1 MLGLTEAD
9 LTLFLQGAAAAV
21 ALFAV
26 SVLTGIVVG
35 VPLGLVRAGAP
46 MRGTRLLRPLA
57 TGYSA
62 IFRGVPL
69 IVQFLYIYYAPYA
82 FGLQLDRFSA
92 SVLALTGYASAS
104 MSEIVKAAVDSVPR
118 GQWLAARSIGMTYPQ
133 VMRYVVGP
141 QSLAIAIPP
150 SVGFAAQLI
159 KGTSIASVV
168 GIFELTFA
176 ASVVANRSGKPL
188 LAYMAVGVCY
198 FVLTFPVSFLARRLE
213 KGVRVNG

>member
-1 MLGLTEAD
+1 MPGLTEAD
-9 LTLFLQGAAAAV
+9 IALFLRGAQAAV
-21 ALFAV
+21 ALFALSIV
-26 SVLTGIVVG
+26 TGIVIG
-35 VPLGLVRAGAP
+35 VPLGLLRAGAP
-46 MRGTRLLRPLA
+46 TRLTRFLRPLA

-104 MSEIVKAAVDSVPR
+104 MSEIVRASVDSVPL
-118 GQWLAARSIGMTYPQ
+118 GQWWAARSIGMTYSQ
-133 VMRYVVGP
+133 VIRYVVGP
-141 QSLAIAIPP
+141 QSFAIAVPP
-150 SVGFAAQLI
+150 SIGFAAQLI

-176 ASVVANRSGKPL
+176 GSVVANRSGKPL
-188 LAYMAVGVCY
+188 LAYAAVGVGY
-198 FVLTFPVSFLARRLE
+198 FVLAFPLSFLGRRLE
-213 KGVRVNG
+213 KRVRVNG